1 MQDWYLITPNTRPN
15 LTGGYENDAYNDY
28 KDDEFAEILDTD
40 IASTVELCNS
50 DLSERTTI
58 RCVIQNN
65 DADTALKT
73 MQRTALFPCHTSK
86 AGMYIYFEDNYWIID
101 GRPGQC
107 GVFEKATLKLC
118 QTTVKWQDADGNI
131 HERWAFYQSAS
142 KYDVGKT
149 GNNVLFIGSNNYT
162 VIMPQDEYTLGLD
175 GRRVFLDIREIPND
189 VFTFTRDDNILYHFG
204 ENHGGVLSFIVNKDE
219 FNPAKDRKDLRLCDY
234 FEPTQPP
241 EEKPTEPIVPDEPDQ
256 PIVEQTCTAT
266 IKYRYKKLFVGKQS
280 TFTASFKDYD
290 SNVIEKDPLWEIE
303 CDNKNA
309 INIEETGLTI
319 DILVTDSALVG
330 QKIILKLSAK
340 DGTSST
346 ASIEITIESLT

>member
-58 RCVIQNN
+58 RCVVQDN
-65 DADTALKT
+65 DSDTSLKT
-73 MQRTALFPCHTSK
+73 MQRTVLFPCNTSK
-86 AGMYIYFEDNYWIID
+86 AGMYVYFENNYWIID

-107 GVFEKATLKLC
+107 GVFEKTTMKLC
-118 QTTVKWQDADGNI
+118 QSTVKWQDADGNI
-131 HERWAFYQSAS
+131 HERWAYYQSAS

-149 GNNVLFIGSNNYT
+149 GNNIIFVGSNNYT
-162 VIMPQDEYTLGLD
+162 VIVPQDDDTLWLD
-175 GRRVFLDIREIPND
+175 GKRVFLDIREVPND
-189 VFTFTRDDNILYHFG
+189 VFTFTRDDNVLYHFG
-204 ENHGGVLSFIVNKDE
+204 TEHGGVLSFIVDKDE

-234 FEPTQPP
+234 FEPKKDPEPTQP
-241 EEKPTEPIVPDEPDQ
+241 EKPEQPDVPT
-256 PIVEQTCTAT
+256 VEQTCTAT
-266 IKYRYKKLFVGKQS
+266 IKYRYKKVFVGKKS
-280 TFTASFKDYD
+280 TFTASFKDLD
-290 SNVIEKDPLWEIE
+290 GNTVTKDPQWDLE
-303 CDNKNA
+303 CELKDS
-309 INIEETGLTI
+309 INIEETGSNI
-319 DILVTDSALVG
+319 GISVSNSALVG